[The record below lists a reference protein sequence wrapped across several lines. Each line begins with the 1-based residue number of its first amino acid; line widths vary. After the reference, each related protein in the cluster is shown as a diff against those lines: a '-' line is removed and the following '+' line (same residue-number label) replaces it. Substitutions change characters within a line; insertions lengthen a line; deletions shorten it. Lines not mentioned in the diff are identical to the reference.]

1 MGKECSVVFADIQ
14 NGRYPPCIYYKVLY
28 TSVAE
33 RRQAPGLL
41 KAELHGADVKLFF
54 TCKVFE
60 ERGTNNLF
68 HMSNVAFA

>member
-1 MGKECSVVFADIQ
+1 MGKEFSVVFADIQ

-28 TSVAE
+28 TGGVAE

-41 KAELHGADVKLFF
+41 KAELHGADVNLFF

-60 ERGTNNLF
+60 ERGT
-68 HMSNVAFA
+68 